1 MLGTVSLPLSILI
14 ELELLAGALV
24 LNFDLKKTTIN
35 ALEKHLIII
44 ELRMYDEREKEQEVV
59 LQERNKRQRLCTTR
73 FDGERG
79 REGIRETTE
88 AEAEHAKRPN

>member
-1 MLGTVSLPLSILI
+1 
-14 ELELLAGALV
+14 
-24 LNFDLKKTTIN
+24 
-35 ALEKHLIII
+35 
-44 ELRMYDEREKEQEVV
+44 MYDEREKEQEVV

-79 REGIRETTE
+79 REGIREITE